1 MLFRNNVMY
10 KISGQN
16 PSRNRAKLRQILQ
29 NTEFKYGKLMA
40 ELIIISL
47 TLQMKVTLQALSFSL
62 FGTGLGV
69 NYGLVKAYIL
79 SYK

>member
-1 MLFRNNVMY
+1 MY